1 MDLEMLIFRSRTFSL
16 TRRHFDGAG
25 YLEVDTPALS
35 PALIPETSI
44 EAFRA
49 DYLMPGSGG
58 PERARPLY
66 LVPSPE
72 IYMKPLI
79 ASHGVSLYQ
88 LSKCYR
94 NVESVGRIHSPEFT
108 MLEYYTMN
116 ADAARSIDV
125 TEGYLEFLGDRLFA
139 KGSLP
144 GHAADAPVWLNS
156 PPLVITMDEAFARW
170 AGFRL
175 SSCPASSDL
184 ARHAKALEIG
194 LSDDYSTWEW
204 DDLYELILVHAV
216 EPSLPKDRRV
226 YITEYPARVPCL
238 AREGSRMVE
247 GREWAFKERWELYV
261 NGVELANCYTEERDA
276 RAIEAFMESETL
288 IKGKTA
294 RVRHAAVRDFGEI
307 SSRMPPC
314 SGVAIGFD
322 RLVMSLAG
330 RSSIDSVLP
339 FPLTQALEA
348 VD

>member
-1 MDLEMLIFRSRTFSL
+1 MDLEMLIFRSKAFSL
-16 TRRHFDGAG
+16 TRRHFAEAE

-44 EAFRA
+44 EAFRT
-49 DYLMPGSGG
+49 DYLIPGSGG
-58 PERARPLY
+58 PERTQPLY

-72 IYMKPLI
+72 IYMKSLI
-79 ASHGVSLYQ
+79 ASHGVSVFQ

-116 ADAARSIDV
+116 ADAARSIDI
-125 TEGYLEFLGDRLFA
+125 TESYLAFLGKRLF
-139 KGSLP
+139 SSDSP
-144 GHAADAPVWLNS
+144 HRHTADSPAWLNE

-175 SSCPASSDL
+175 SSCPTASDL
-184 ARHAKALEIG
+184 AYRAKTLEIG
-194 LSDDYSTWEW
+194 LSDDYSNWEW
-204 DDLYELILVHAV
+204 DDLYELILVHAI
-216 EPSLPKDRRV
+216 EPSLPKDKRV

-238 AREGSRMVE
+238 AREGARTVE

-276 RAIEAFMESETL
+276 RAIEAYMTSESALKEAF
-288 IKGKTA
+288 A
-294 RVRHAAVRDFGEI
+294 RVRHPAVRNFGKL
-307 SSRMPPC
+307 SATMPPC

-330 RSSIDSVLP
+330 RSTIDSVLP
-339 FPLTQALEA
+339 FPLTDALKA